1 MFSNHPRVRVGIYL
15 LAVASQVAAFFV
27 RIYSPELGTAFSDT
41 ADLLSVVAVGT
52 ALTNITPNVRDN
64 GLGGTAPELDQ

>member
-1 MFSNHPRVRVGIYL
+1 MFSSHPRVRVGIYL

-27 RIYSPELGTAFSDT
+27 RIYSPELGEAFSNT

-52 ALTNITPNVRDN
+52 ALTNVSDPRNN
-64 GLGGTAPELDQ
+64 GLGGTAPDIQ